1 MALKLKRFQAGK
13 WFDYPGAE
21 GVRFLIRPLPLSE
34 GLAIRSRIRERV
46 PTEIDMTQGKTKGK
60 ITTLLEDIDTGKYTW
75 EIFNFI
81 LQDVEGIDL
90 EDSPEASLEEKKKA
104 IFDDIS
110 LREFISEQS
119 ELVRQDGERKLDS
132 EIKN

>member
-1 MALKLKRFQAGK
+1 MALKLKRFQEAK

-46 PTEIDMTQGKTKGK
+46 PTEIDLQQGKNKGK

-81 LQDVEGIDL
+81 LQDVEGVDL
-90 EDSPEASLEEKKKA
+90 EDVPGASLEEKKKA
-104 IFDDIS
+104 IFDDIK
-110 LREFISEQS
+110 LREYISDQAEM
-119 ELVRQDGERKLDS
+119 VRLDGERKLDS

>member
-1 MALKLKRFQAGK
+1 
-13 WFDYPGAE
+13 
-21 GVRFLIRPLPLSE
+21 
-34 GLAIRSRIRERV
+34 
-46 PTEIDMTQGKTKGK
+46 MTQGKTKGK